1 MNPIIF
7 ALAGYVAAY
16 GLLCAALVRV
26 LRGRP

>member
-16 GLLCAALVRV
+16 GLLCVALVRV